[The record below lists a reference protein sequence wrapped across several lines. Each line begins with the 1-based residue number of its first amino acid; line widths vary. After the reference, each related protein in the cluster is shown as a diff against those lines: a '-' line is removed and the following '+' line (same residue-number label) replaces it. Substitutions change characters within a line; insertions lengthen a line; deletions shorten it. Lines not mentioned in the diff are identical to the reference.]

1 MLSFKIQKNVLHY
14 YANLLRQKTWEETN
28 GALYN
33 VVRTMRMSR
42 NDKVCGEDFSDLD
55 VGNIPLNGVL
65 WSIAGKYPCVFQGC
79 HISNSNFF
87 SGHSE
92 RVVKVAFSDD
102 TLIAVSYG
110 RDNYVIIWDV
120 LTGLQMKKTYI
131 GDLSGIKEINDD
143 NMLKEICLYSDESK
157 HTIGD
162 LRCIKEINV
171 DNKLKEIYLYSD
183 KSKYTYDYM
192 NGEIYEYKL
201 CESNNEIFFYS
212 PKKKLC
218 IIMKRP
224 TESETQDI
232 LDQMYYGEIPDVPST
247 KKYSVYDIENGEI
260 KATIEGIFYE
270 GAFSYDEKFLAMSS
284 NKNTLVIW
292 KLGVSSLQIYKVL
305 YGHKS
310 RITCITFT
318 QDNRYCISGDED
330 GFIYIWDLN
339 DLDLKP
345 NILSSNSMWSVE
357 YISASKDNQYLL
369 CNYLLG
375 IALWNLSDFKLSKI
389 LYKSNS
395 SDSSERI
402 IGNCSFSANSLY
414 CINCYKDSS
423 AVIYD
428 VRNGKMN
435 HQLGGH
441 LNSYDGMLSANQKY
455 ILCYGYNDKYTNI
468 LFDLKQDKI
477 INRFRT
483 CGHGEIRGRNFS
495 RDAKYF
501 ILTYY
506 DGFVELRLTY
516 SGEVLKVFNSYPSII
531 DRVFFLDDNETF
543 VLSPYSNRIFIGNVL
558 EDELTVIHTNHL
570 KPITSIAMSPNKRYL
585 IFTTIE
591 CGMEMLDLKKNEHE
605 SLGFFHYSIDAIDDN
620 AKIGVLISYNDNM
633 EIWDLSNQTV
643 VRTEKNSDAILNY
656 HFPGRFNRKLHWS
669 NGSVRVLLNQSNPQ
683 YVEMPLIPTLHI
695 ENCDFARC
703 FYQDDNMIKR
713 ILDLYV

>member
-55 VGNIPLNGVL
+55 FGNIPLNGVL

-218 IIMKRP
+218 IIMKCP

-330 GFIYIWDLN
+330 GFIYLWDLN

-428 VRNGKMN
+428 VRNGNRSVQTKIN
-435 HQLGGH
+435 NNIGE
-441 LNSYDGMLSANQKY
+441 
-455 ILCYGYNDKYTNI
+455 LCCGKA
-468 LFDLKQDKI
+468 LFA
-477 INRFRT
+477 
-483 CGHGEIRGRNFS
+483 S
-495 RDAKYF
+495 
-501 ILTYY
+501 
-506 DGFVELRLTY
+506 
-516 SGEVLKVFNSYPSII
+516 VF
-531 DRVFFLDDNETF
+531 
-543 VLSPYSNRIFIGNVL
+543 
-558 EDELTVIHTNHL
+558 
-570 KPITSIAMSPNKRYL
+570 
-585 IFTTIE
+585 
-591 CGMEMLDLKKNEHE
+591 LKKAA
-605 SLGFFHYSIDAIDDN
+605 FI
-620 AKIGVLISYNDNM
+620 
-633 EIWDLSNQTV
+633 T
-643 VRTEKNSDAILNY
+643 
-656 HFPGRFNRKLHWS
+656 
-669 NGSVRVLLNQSNPQ
+669 
-683 YVEMPLIPTLHI
+683 
-695 ENCDFARC
+695 
-703 FYQDDNMIKR
+703 
-713 ILDLYV
+713 

>member
-1 MLSFKIQKNVLHY
+1 MAFKIQENVLHY
-14 YANLLRQKTWEETN
+14 YVNLLRQKTWEGTN

-33 VVRTMRMSR
+33 VVRMMRMSR

-55 VGNIPLNGVL
+55 FGNIPLNGVL

-143 NMLKEICLYSDESK
+143 NMLKENCLYSDESK
-157 HTIGD
+157 YTYDYMIGD

-192 NGEIYEYKL
+192 NGYIYEYKL

-218 IIMKRP
+218 IIMKRS

-232 LDQMYYGEIPDVPST
+232 LDQMYYGETPDVPST

-284 NKNTLVIW
+284 NNNALAIW

-318 QDNRYCISGDED
+318 QDNRYCISGDKD

-357 YISASKDNQYLL
+357 YISASIDNQYLL

-395 SDSSERI
+395 SDSNERI
-402 IGNCSFSANSLY
+402 NGNCSFSANSLY

-455 ILCYGYNDKYTNI
+455 ILCYGYNC
-468 LFDLKQDKI
+468 
-477 INRFRT
+477 
-483 CGHGEIRGRNFS
+483 CGQ
-495 RDAKYF
+495 A
-501 ILTYY
+501 
-506 DGFVELRLTY
+506 
-516 SGEVLKVFNSYPSII
+516 
-531 DRVFFLDDNETF
+531 
-543 VLSPYSNRIFIGNVL
+543 
-558 EDELTVIHTNHL
+558 
-570 KPITSIAMSPNKRYL
+570 
-585 IFTTIE
+585 
-591 CGMEMLDLKKNEHE
+591 
-605 SLGFFHYSIDAIDDN
+605 
-620 AKIGVLISYNDNM
+620 
-633 EIWDLSNQTV
+633 
-643 VRTEKNSDAILNY
+643 
-656 HFPGRFNRKLHWS
+656 
-669 NGSVRVLLNQSNPQ
+669 
-683 YVEMPLIPTLHI
+683 
-695 ENCDFARC
+695 
-703 FYQDDNMIKR
+703 
-713 ILDLYV
+713 